1 MREITFDA
9 IPPGSYH
16 CDINLHA
23 GRGLTLRGEAEGNDA
38 YTAFGKA
45 AEHVGK
51 RLRRYRRRVSDHAR
65 DEAQRTRPD
74 SARQI
79 ILAAE
84 AEDHEEPETTNHVAP
99 AVIAETTTVIAH
111 LSVGEAVM
119 RMELSDH
126 PVLMFRDMNSG
137 VLNVVYRRADGNIG
151 WIDPGNER
159 SVGPIDGWS
168 FVRLMA
174 RRGRCIALEPSA
186 AIRNPLVDA
195 RPSFR
200 ERPGVEPDRRS
211 PLLSR
216 AQRQQH
222 G

>member
-1 MREITFDA
+1 MQITVSGKQVELSDALRERVSTELTGITGKYFEHAQDARITFMRSKL
-9 IPPGSYH
+9 GFH

-119 RMELSDH
+119 RMELADH
-126 PVLMFRDMNSG
+126 TVLMFRDMNSG
-137 VLNVVYRRADGNIG
+137 VLNVVYRRTDGNIG
-151 WIDPGNER
+151 WIDPGE
-159 SVGPIDGWS
+159 
-168 FVRLMA
+168 
-174 RRGRCIALEPSA
+174 
-186 AIRNPLVDA
+186 
-195 RPSFR
+195 
-200 ERPGVEPDRRS
+200 
-211 PLLSR
+211 
-216 AQRQQH
+216 
-222 G
+222 